1 MLLEEKYNIITHNAQ
16 HVHTFSIWLNA
27 CTSEKRACKPR
38 MWHSWHSSLHTI
50 SAPVHQLVKL
60 RKETE
65 SAKTRKKSQKPACG
79 SKTRIPTSSS
89 EWEGWEQR
97 NGYGG
102 KAWSKL
108 SHTVQQNY
116 RNHNCA
122 WSLTRLNRITQNR
135 SRILPNWSY
144 LVKSVAL
151 RRINPVRRVFVESTS
166 TQIRSRTRHIDTQ
179 SIARR

>member
-1 MLLEEKYNIITHNAQ
+1 MSTNRNTIGRVPKFFSESISDIVGSTYCSIDLVLIKSTQRVLLTEYCNIPHDAQKFNIT
-16 HVHTFSIWLNA
+16 LNT

-38 MWHSWHSSLHTI
+38 LRHSSLLTI
-50 SAPVHQLVKL
+50 SAPVHEDGKL

-116 RNHNCA
+116 RNHNC
-122 WSLTRLNRITQNR
+122 T
-135 SRILPNWSY
+135 
-144 LVKSVAL
+144 
-151 RRINPVRRVFVESTS
+151 
-166 TQIRSRTRHIDTQ
+166 
-179 SIARR
+179 